1 MHSLL
6 DEREGSLLSQ
16 RQRSYIEEQH
26 ELITELRARLGRM
39 EEELHAREAEVDD
52 LRATRPSQAKYFD
65 LEEKYR
71 ALREENREVRNRLQD
86 ATEAGQSR
94 QNDVVATL
102 ESQLARRPRLGHRRG
117 GWTLDVCAARS
128 AQLIQLT
135 NRSRGSEGASGQAVG
150 SATNELALTLISFLL
165 VTYLFSFACVVPPA
179 QSIR

>member
-1 MHSLL
+1 MDPYYASSSSLQPSFQHYDSIDLHSLL

-26 ELITELRARLGRM
+26 ELITELRARLGRL

-86 ATEAGQSR
+86 ATEAGQNR
-94 QNDVVATL
+94 QNDLVATL
-102 ESQLARRPRLGHRRG
+102 ESQLHAYKLH
-117 GWTLDVCAARS
+117 AKK
-128 AQLIQLT
+128 
-135 NRSRGSEGASGQAVG
+135 QA
-150 SATNELALTLISFLL
+150 
-165 VTYLFSFACVVPPA
+165 
-179 QSIR
+179 